1 MESNPS
7 GSPVESKPAA
17 GSVLIVDDNPLV
29 LESVSMLIDSM
40 GYSTITATDGQAA
53 VDTFAEQS
61 EKISL
66 VIMDVEMPRL
76 GGIDAAQRIRAMKPS
91 AKLVLY
97 SGFTRQDV
105 WKAKP
110 NAFLHKPFMH
120 FELRDVICNLLKED
134 GAYSQG
140 DEATT

>member
-1 MESNPS
+1 MESNPL
-7 GSPVESKPAA
+7 GSPVESKPIA

-29 LESVSMLIDSM
+29 LESVSMLIDTM
-40 GYSTITATDGQAA
+40 GYSTITAADGQDA
-53 VDTFAEQS
+53 VDMFAEQS

-76 GGIDAAQRIRAMKPS
+76 GGIDAAQRIRALKPS

-105 WKAKP
+105 WRAKP

-120 FELRDVICNLLKED
+120 FELREVICNLLNED
-134 GAYSQG
+134 GAYGQG